1 MEYLHTCLQH
11 PLLLSKIMTHL
22 GGPADVQALRTA
34 LSGSVLDIPTCVWE
48 DAELHCRKTFLVND
62 LQVAAWDTSLGS
74 AVVSALKFLRDG
86 QTPTWPGRWRQGA
99 FRAAIP
105 VGGNGLAW
113 GGYIYADCVWPL
125 YGSTFPLPT
134 GACVQLRASDRSGT
148 VLMSRA
154 VGAEENGVVH
164 CEVHSATRTFATKAL
179 EPLWKLCPSGEVQV
193 LGRTSRGTSNLYMMC
208 IMEATC
214 GNPSPKP

>member
-11 PLLLSKIMTHL
+11 PLLLSKIMRHL

-34 LSGSVLDIPTCVWE
+34 LSGSVLEIPTCVWE

-74 AVVSALKFLRDG
+74 AVESALKFLRDG

-105 VGGNGLAW
+105 SGQAW

-125 YGSTFPLPT
+125 YGSTTFPLPT
-134 GACVQLRASDRSGT
+134 GACVQLRASDRRSGT
-148 VLMSRA
+148 VVMSRA
-154 VGAEENGVVH
+154 VGGGEPEENGVVH
-164 CEVHSATRTFATKAL
+164 CEVYNATRTFATKAL
-179 EPLWKLCPSGEVQV
+179 EPLWKHMCPSGEVQV
-193 LGRTSRGTSNLYMMC
+193 LGRTSKGTSNLYMMIC
-208 IMEATC
+208 TL
-214 GNPSPKP
+214 